1 MAHRQ
6 RIALRVQIRAAT
18 KFTRLLL
25 GVQGLAQR
33 IDRLVEVSRC
43 EVRGKGVHRAFGEG
57 MAFARSDE
65 LADIAIH
72 IGCLAQILLEG
83 DARKGE
89 TSALK
94 LSSLIF

>member
-33 IDRLVEVSRC
+33 IDRLIEVSRC
-43 EVRGKGVHRAFGEG
+43 EVRGKGVHRAFGDRHG
-57 MAFARSDE
+57 STSSSRPTDHRSTV
-65 LADIAIH
+65 
-72 IGCLAQILLEG
+72 
-83 DARKGE
+83 RR
-89 TSALK
+89 
-94 LSSLIF
+94 